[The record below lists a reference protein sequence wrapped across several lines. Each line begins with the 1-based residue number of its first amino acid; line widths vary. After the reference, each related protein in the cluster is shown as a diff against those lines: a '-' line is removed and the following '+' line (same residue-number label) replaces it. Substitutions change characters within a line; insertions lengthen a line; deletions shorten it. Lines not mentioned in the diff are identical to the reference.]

1 MDQPLSVS
9 HSASGLEPANSAK
22 KRRHRW
28 IWVIILLLFG
38 LLFFWVYKQHSA
50 STAVPAGGNRRGGMA
65 GPVPVTLATATKGS
79 IGVYLNAIGTVT
91 PVYTDTIT
99 SQVTGVITAVH
110 FREGQTV
117 HKGDPLIDID
127 SRQYEAQLEQAQGT
141 LERDQNLLAEAQMD
155 QKRYQEA
162 WAKNAIPRQTLE
174 DEEKVV
180 LQDQGTVKNDEGTV
194 HYDQVQ
200 VAYCHIASPI
210 NGRIGLRLV
219 DPGNLVT
226 ANSTTALL
234 VVTQVQPITV
244 IFTLAEDSLQ
254 QVAAADAPTGQ
265 PAAGTVEFDLNA
277 LAADE
282 NCCPALADVQA
293 SVHRRRRRLV
303 DPGNLVTANSTTAL
317 LVVTQV
323 QPVTVIFTLAE
334 DSLQQV
340 LQQMRGGKA
349 LEVDAY
355 DRTNTK
361 LIAKGKLITVDNQID
376 TVTGTVKL
384 RAQFDNANGQL
395 FPNEFV
401 NTRLLVKTLDN
412 QTLVPSSAI
421 QHNGAT
427 DFVYLIQ
434 GLTPNAPGH
443 SAGPPNGSQGGGH
456 QGGGGGSGGG
466 AGAGSGGGSG
476 SGGSNQPVGKAVMTT
491 VKSGISDSGNT
502 VITWGLKPGDVV
514 ANSSFQKLIDGSP
527 VTQSTVVIPS
537 NDTDTTEAAP

>member
-50 STAVPAGGNRRGGMA
+50 STTAAAGGSNRRGGMT
-65 GPVPVTLATATKGS
+65 GPVPVTVASATKGS
-79 IGVYLNAIGTVT
+79 IGVYLDAIGTVT
-91 PVYTDTIT
+91 PTYTDTIT

-110 FREGQTV
+110 YREGQTV

-127 SRQYEAQLEQAQGT
+127 SRPYEAQLEQAQGM
-141 LERDQNLLAEAQMD
+141 LDRDQNLLAEAQMD
-155 QKRYQEA
+155 MKRYQDA

-174 DEEKVV
+174 DQEKVV
-180 LQDQGTVKNDEGTV
+180 LQDQGTVKNDQGTV
-194 HYDQVQ
+194 QYDTVE
-200 VAYCHIASPI
+200 VAFCHITSPI
-210 NGRIGLRLV
+210 NGRAGLRLA

-226 ANSTTALL
+226 ANSSTALL

-244 IFTLAEDSLQ
+244 IFTLAEDSL
-254 QVAAADAPTGQ
+254 P
-265 PAAGTVEFDLNA
+265 
-277 LAADE
+277 
-282 NCCPALADVQA
+282 
-293 SVHRRRRRLV
+293 
-303 DPGNLVTANSTTAL
+303 
-317 LVVTQV
+317 
-323 QPVTVIFTLAE
+323 
-334 DSLQQV
+334 QV
-340 LQQMRGGKA
+340 LQQMRSGKA

-384 RAQFDNANGQL
+384 RAQFDNPNGQL

-434 GLTPNAPGH
+434 GLTPKAPGN
-443 SAGPPNGSQGGGH
+443 SSGQATGGQGSGHHAGGGNPGR
-456 QGGGGGSGGG
+456 GGTGGSGAGGGSGGN
-466 AGAGSGGGSG
+466 
-476 SGGSNQPVGKAVMTT
+476 GGSNQPVGKAVMTT
-491 VKSGISDSGNT
+491 VKSGISDQGNT
-502 VITWGLKPGDVV
+502 VVTSGLKPGDVV

-537 NDTDTTEAAP
+537 TDTDTTEAAP

>member
-1 MDQPLSVS
+1 
-9 HSASGLEPANSAK
+9 
-22 KRRHRW
+22 
-28 IWVIILLLFG
+28 
-38 LLFFWVYKQHSA
+38 
-50 STAVPAGGNRRGGMA
+50 
-65 GPVPVTLATATKGS
+65 
-79 IGVYLNAIGTVT
+79 
-91 PVYTDTIT
+91 
-99 SQVTGVITAVH
+99 
-110 FREGQTV
+110 
-117 HKGDPLIDID
+117 
-127 SRQYEAQLEQAQGT
+127 
-141 LERDQNLLAEAQMD
+141 
-155 QKRYQEA
+155 
-162 WAKNAIPRQTLE
+162 
-174 DEEKVV
+174 
-180 LQDQGTVKNDEGTV
+180 VKNDEGTV
-194 HYDQVQ
+194 QYDTVE
-200 VAYCHIASPI
+200 VGYCHIKSPI
-210 NGRIGLRLV
+210 NGRVGLRLV

-226 ANSTTALL
+226 ANSSTALL
-234 VVTQVQPITV
+234 VVTQI
-244 IFTLAEDSLQ
+244 
-254 QVAAADAPTGQ
+254 
-265 PAAGTVEFDLNA
+265 
-277 LAADE
+277 
-282 NCCPALADVQA
+282 
-293 SVHRRRRRLV
+293 
-303 DPGNLVTANSTTAL
+303 
-317 LVVTQV
+317 

-384 RAQFDNANGQL
+384 RAQFDNRDSQL

-443 SAGPPNGSQGGGH
+443 SAGPSNGGQGGGH
-456 QGGGGGSGGG
+456 RGGG
-466 AGAGSGGGSG
+466 AGSTGSGSTGSGGSGSTG
-476 SGGSNQPVGKAVMTT
+476 SSSGGSNQPVGKAVMTT

-502 VITWGLKPGDVV
+502 VVTSGLKPGDVV

-537 NDTDTTEAAP
+537 TDTDTTEAAP